1 MMDAKNMF
9 SDGQSIT
16 ASAASETTLDMGV
29 ASANLGQGSPL
40 IIRFIIEEDFASAGS
55 TGTLT
60 IALQHSA
67 TNFGGTDVLLQTKAW
82 AISSTTLIKGSYLPE
97 IKIPDRHLRYL
108 RLYYTVGTEN
118 FTAGKLTAWID
129 IGSGEGDS

>member
-16 ASAASETTLDMGV
+16 ASAASETVLDFGV
-29 ASANLGQGSPL
+29 ADPNLGQGSPL
-40 IIRFIIEEDFASAGS
+40 IIRFIIEETFASANN
-55 TGTLT
+55 TATLT
-60 IALQHSA
+60 IALQDSA
-67 TNFGGTDVLLQTKAW
+67 TDFGGSHVLLQTAAL
-82 AISSTTLIKGSYLPE
+82 AISATSLIKGGYIPE
-97 IKIPDRHLRYL
+97 IKIPDRHARYL
-108 RLYYTVGTEN
+108 RLYYTVGTQN

>member
-16 ASAASETTLDMGV
+16 ASAASETVLDFGV
-29 ASANLGQGSPL
+29 ANANLGQGSPL
-40 IIRFIIEEDFASAGS
+40 IIRFIIEETFDSAQDS
-55 TGTLT
+55 ATLT
-60 IALQHSA
+60 IALQDSA
-67 TNFGGTDVLLQTKAW
+67 TDFGGSHVLLQTEAI
-82 AISSTTLIKGSYLPE
+82 AISATTLIKGGYIPE
-97 IKIPDRHLRYL
+97 IKIPDRHMRYL

-118 FTAGKLTAWID
+118 FSAGKLTAWID

>member
-9 SDGQSIT
+9 SDAQAIT
-16 ASAASETTLDMGV
+16 ASAASETVLDFGV
-29 ASANLGQGSPL
+29 ANANLGQGSPL
-40 IIRFIIEEDFASAGS
+40 IIRFIIEANFTSAAS

-67 TNFGGTDVLLQTKAW
+67 TDFGGTDVLLQTKAW
-82 AISSTTLIKGSYLPE
+82 AIAATTLVKGSYLPE
-97 IKIPDRHLRYL
+97 IKIPDRHMRYL

>member
-9 SDGQSIT
+9 SDAQAII
-16 ASAASETTLDMGV
+16 ASAASETILDFGV
-29 ASANLGQGSPL
+29 ADANLGQGSPL
-40 IIRFIIEEDFASAGS
+40 IIRFIIETTFDSAGD
-55 TGTLT
+55 TATLT

-67 TNFGGTDVLLQTKAW
+67 TDFGGSVVLLQGAAH
-82 AISSTTLIKGSYLPE
+82 AISASTLIKGSYLPE
-97 IKIPDRHLRYL
+97 IKIPDRHLRYM

-118 FTAGKLTAWID
+118 FNAGKLTAWID

>member
-16 ASAASETTLDMGV
+16 ASAASETILDLGV
-29 ASANLGQGSPL
+29 ADANLGQGSPL
-40 IIRFIIEEDFASAGS
+40 IIRFIIEETFDSSGDTA
-55 TGTLT
+55 TLT

-67 TNFGGTDVLLQTKAW
+67 TDFGGTAVLLQGATH
-82 AISSTTLIKGSYLPE
+82 AISATTLLKGGYLPE
-97 IKIPDRHLRYL
+97 IKIPDRHFRYL

-118 FTAGKLTAWID
+118 FSAGKLTAWID